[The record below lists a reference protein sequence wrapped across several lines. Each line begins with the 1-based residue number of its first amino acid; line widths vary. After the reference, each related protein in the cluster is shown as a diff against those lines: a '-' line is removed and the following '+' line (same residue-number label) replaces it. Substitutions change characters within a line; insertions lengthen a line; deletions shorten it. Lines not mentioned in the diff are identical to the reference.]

1 MATFK
6 SSHLHSLTSL
16 YSYSPCLIAL
26 MILSLSSPKSFL
38 PPCLT
43 SPHPSHP
50 LSLHPGAQR
59 LGTTTVYWIGG
70 DLLCSTFLKSPSMGP
85 EELELRVYSRQS
97 PRRVEHRIA
106 IIALPAARL
115 LSPGGCPSLGSQQ
128 GREVQRVNHSA
139 MLASI
144 NGFIVRSSLIRHE
157 APFSSRCACP

>member
-1 MATFK
+1 MQGGGLW
-6 SSHLHSLTSL
+6 SSLFLEKGTAR
-16 YSYSPCLIAL
+16 YSSRRNLAPRGTYGTNGLDLAR
-26 MILSLSSPKSFL
+26 
-38 PPCLT
+38 T
-43 SPHPSHP
+43 

-144 NGFIVRSSLIRHE
+144 NGFIVRSSLIKHE